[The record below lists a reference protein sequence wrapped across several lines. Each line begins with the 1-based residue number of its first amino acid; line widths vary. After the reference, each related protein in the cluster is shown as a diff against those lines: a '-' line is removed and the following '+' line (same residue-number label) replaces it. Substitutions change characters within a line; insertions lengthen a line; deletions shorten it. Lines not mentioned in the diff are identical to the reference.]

1 MKEREK
7 KKKKGLERVHQGT
20 EKVPRCKESKHMIRS
35 KNEGLPEQVIQRRLN
50 SIKELVECVQINN

>member
-35 KNEGLPEQVIQRRLN
+35 KNEGLPE
-50 SIKELVECVQINN
+50 